1 MYLEHFGLRE
11 QPFSP
16 TPDPKFLYCSPEHA
30 EALAA
35 LHYGISERRGFAAL
49 IAAPGMGKTTLLYY
63 LLERWKGRAQTAFVF
78 HPPETRE
85 QMMAAVLEDLGLAP
99 TGNYCADR
107 RRLQNLALECV
118 RVRKRLLL
126 VFDEAQKIPL
136 EVLEE
141 IRLLSNLE
149 TPEEKLIE
157 VVLAGQ
163 PALAACL
170 SEGGA
175 EQLRQRIAVWA
186 RLGPLDSDEVGRY
199 AEHRLRVAGCGAGN
213 LFARSALSAV
223 AREAQGVPRRINALC
238 FDALSS
244 AFAQGKKRVH
254 PRHVPGALAAQQ
266 PARGVRRVRL
276 VTAATVLLAAGA
288 LLAGAYLEHAPRML
302 LPVWQSVQAA
312 GMSHR

>member
-11 QPFSP
+11 QPFGP

-49 IAAPGMGKTTLLYY
+49 IGPPGMGKTTLLYY

-126 VFDEAQKIPL
+126 VFDEAQRIPL

-149 TPEEKLIE
+149 TPQEKLIE

-163 PALAACL
+163 PALADRL
-170 SEGGA
+170 GEVEA

-186 RLGPLDSDEVGRY
+186 RLGPLDCDEVSRY
-199 AEHRLRVAGCGAGN
+199 VEHRLRVAGCKAAD
-213 LFARSALSAV
+213 LLARSALALV
-223 AREAQGVPRRINALC
+223 ARRSDGVPRRINALC
-238 FDALSS
+238 FEALSS
-244 AFAQGKKRVH
+244 AFAQGKKRAR
-254 PRHVPGALAAQQ
+254 PSHVPGSVAAPQ
-266 PARGVRRVRL
+266 PARGVRRVRW

-288 LLAGAYLEHAPRML
+288 LLAGAYLERAPRML

-312 GMSHR
+312 GISHR